1 MKNRTLLS
9 VNLSVSATENPV
21 SMHTA
26 CKRNE
31 MLDIIP
37 FSWGPMNTGHRH
49 EKLFIR
55 THWWYTNKNVGDMIY
70 YGYWLLVM
78 WPTMAIDYWWCD
90 LLWLLITSDIIY
102 CGYWLPVIWSTVA
115 IDYQWYDLLGVFIT
129 SDMIYCGYSDY
140 YFCTGIFQCYGTT
153 SKHCYGNES
162 LGKNKSFSNNML
174 RRKHVLHD
182 LLYIHYTLL
191 FSCTIFP
198 LIICCTLIYHK
209 LHINIEF
216 CVL

>member
-1 MKNRTLLS
+1 MRFRCLHFSMKNRTLLS

-49 EKLFIR
+49 EKVFIR
-55 THWWYTNKNVGDMIY
+55 THWWYANKNVGDMIY

-102 CGYWLPVIWSTVA
+102 CGYWLPVIWSTVG
-115 IDYQWYDLLGVFIT
+115 IQIT
-129 SDMIYCGYSDY
+129 ISVQESSSATVRPVSTVMGMNHWAR
-140 YFCTGIFQCYGTT
+140 T
-153 SKHCYGNES
+153 SLS
-162 LGKNKSFSNNML
+162 
-174 RRKHVLHD
+174 V
-182 LLYIHYTLL
+182 
-191 FSCTIFP
+191 
-198 LIICCTLIYHK
+198 IICWDENMYYTICYIYITLFFFPAPYF
-209 LHINIEF
+209 L
-216 CVL
+216 